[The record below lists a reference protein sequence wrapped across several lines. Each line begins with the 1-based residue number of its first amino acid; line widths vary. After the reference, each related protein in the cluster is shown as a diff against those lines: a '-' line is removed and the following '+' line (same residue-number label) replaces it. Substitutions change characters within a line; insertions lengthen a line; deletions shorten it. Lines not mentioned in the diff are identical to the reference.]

1 MNTLQTKREF
11 IEEVIYSTITLIGMF
26 ALLIIGVVLI

>member
-11 IEEVIYSTITLIGMF
+11 IEEVVYSVITLIGMF